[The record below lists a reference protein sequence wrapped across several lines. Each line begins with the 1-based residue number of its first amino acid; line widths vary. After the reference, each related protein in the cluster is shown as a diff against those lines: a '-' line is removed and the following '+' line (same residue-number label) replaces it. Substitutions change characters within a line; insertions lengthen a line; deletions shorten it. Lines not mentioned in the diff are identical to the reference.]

1 MRCRTACRIIIAC
14 RSPVGDVR
22 HAGLCILP
30 RGGGRR
36 STCLVTASCGSPSL
50 GRCGES
56 SVARADTR
64 ALSICQGGLFGH
76 ASRLPWLL
84 APRPLGFGSV
94 PQAESLP
101 AASQAS
107 KGASSR
113 ASQKGRPVKI
123 AAWVRHTGRTAVRS
137 LGPSESVAGEASD
150 THAALRPS
158 DSLLRWAANSLQ
170 FDSAN
175 ATPPAFRQV
184 LSWSVACRRW
194 VADEIRMARK

>member
-1 MRCRTACRIIIAC
+1 MSDHHRLPE
-14 RSPVGDVR
+14 PVGDVR
-22 HAGLCILP
+22 HAGLYILP

-36 STCLVTASCGSPSL
+36 STCLVTASCGSPSR

-56 SVARADTR
+56 GVARADTR
-64 ALSICQGGLFGH
+64 ALSIRQGGTFGD

-84 APRPLGFGSV
+84 APRPLRFGPV
-94 PQAESLP
+94 PQVEPLP
-101 AASQAS
+101 ATSQGS

-123 AAWVRHTGRTAVRS
+123 AAWVRHTGRTAVRL

-158 DSLLRWAANSLQ
+158 NSLLRCAANSLQ
-170 FDSAN
+170 FRTAPTQHRRRSA
-175 ATPPAFRQV
+175 R
-184 LSWSVACRRW
+184 
-194 VADEIRMARK
+194 